1 MEKTEIFE
9 IWRVNKPKIISS
21 IRKRIKRETD
31 IEDISQEVFIKFWT
45 KNEDI
50 IDKDR
55 ILHWLYR
62 VTLFTIADY
71 YRKKEYINLSSLTH
85 NTELT
90 VLEADES
97 STDESKKLLPIINS
111 LPVKYKTVLLMSDIY
126 GLSHKE
132 IAKEFDLTLSCVK
145 TRVIRARKLLA
156 ERMQECCLFSYVDI
170 LHYVNEVDSV
180 AFRLWAILPR
190 GFLQVSATDRQ
201 RGSLHR
207 PSPPARRLFL

>member
-1 MEKTEIFE
+1 MHSAYRYLLGNSFVQIMEKTEIFE
-9 IWRVNKPKIISS
+9 IWRVNKPKINSC

-31 IEDISQEVFIKFWT
+31 IEDISQEVFIKFWM
-45 KNEDI
+45 KNEEI

-71 YRKKEYINLSSLTH
+71 YRKKEYIILSSLTH
-85 NTELT
+85 DTEIT
-90 VLEADES
+90 VLEADEN
-97 STDESKKLLPIINS
+97 STDESKKLIPIIHS

-156 ERMQECCLFSYVDI
+156 ERMQECCLFSYDKYGNI
-170 LHYVNEVDSV
+170 IYCDDKQAYYDCLKKTEKKS
-180 AFRLWAILPR
+180 
-190 GFLQVSATDRQ
+190 
-201 RGSLHR
+201 
-207 PSPPARRLFL
+207 